1 MRNTAP
7 RLNVMPILRY
17 ERLDNLWG
25 RLTMGTLA
33 FVVQNEVAAPN
44 RQDHGQ
50 EEEASSKT

>member
-1 MRNTAP
+1 MVPGTRKNAA
-7 RLNVMPILRY
+7 
-17 ERLDNLWG
+17 LDILWG
-25 RLTMGTLA
+25 RLTIGTLA